1 MYPNHG
7 TDVIEPVELFLSR
20 TIDADRLTMYQDA
33 IDLAKLQEKYSVMD
47 TINSIIPNSDDES
60 PADIE
65 MLIYN
70 SLARQFRDLLGEYD
84 VIVSGGSLPFL
95 TKLLRAVNLI
105 DQWDQ
110 SQAFIDIATNDD
122 YLPKYRLYQLITAID
137 KFDEEEYSGI
147 VQMVSMSLLE
157 RITEVHQ
164 QKVLEED
171 DTVSTESIDLSVLRK
186 VGRNN
191 NDLLLNRMLNDNKVK
206 NILPVPIINSLF
218 VEYYDAGTMD
228 AAQLAKEL
236 IAVYLISGQT
246 GPALIKTISDNLPIV
261 VSDDLL
267 ISKTTILLGRVY
279 QEMTA

>member
-70 SLARQFRDLLGEYD
+70 SLVRQFRDLLGEYD

-110 SQAFIDIATNDD
+110 SQAFIDIASNDD
-122 YLPKYRLYQLITAID
+122 YLPKYRLYQLIVAID

-157 RITEVHQ
+157 RIVEVHQ
-164 QKVLEED
+164 QKVLEAD
-171 DTVSTESIDLSVLRK
+171 DTVSTESIDLSTLRK

-191 NDLLLNRMLNDNKVK
+191 TDLLLNRMLADNKVK
-206 NILPVPIINSLF
+206 NILPIPIINSLF
-218 VEYYDAGTMD
+218 VEYYDQGSMEP
-228 AAQLAKEL
+228 AQLAKEL
-236 IAVYLISGQT
+236 IAVYLVSGQT
-246 GPALIKTISDNLPIV
+246 GPELLKTISDNLPTL

-267 ISKTTILLGRVY
+267 ISKTNVLLGRVY

>member
-157 RITEVHQ
+157 RIAEVHQ

-171 DTVSTESIDLSVLRK
+171 DTVSTESVDLSVLRK

-246 GPALIKTISDNLPIV
+246 GPALIKTISDNLPTV

>member
-20 TIDADRLTMYQDA
+20 TIDADRLTMCQNA

-246 GPALIKTISDNLPIV
+246 GPALIKTISDNLPTV

>member
-122 YLPKYRLYQLITAID
+122 YLPKYRLYQLITAIN

-228 AAQLAKEL
+228 ATQLAKEL

-246 GPALIKTISDNLPIV
+246 GPALIKTISDNLPTV

>member
-70 SLARQFRDLLGEYD
+70 SLTRQFRDLLGEYD

-110 SQAFIDIATNDD
+110 SQAFIDIASNDD
-122 YLPKYRLYQLITAID
+122 YLPKYRLYQLIIAID

-157 RITEVHQ
+157 RIVEVHQ
-164 QKVLEED
+164 QKVLEAD
-171 DTVSTESIDLSVLRK
+171 DTVSAESIDLSTLRK

-191 NDLLLNRMLNDNKVK
+191 TDLLLNRMLADNKVK
-206 NILPVPIINSLF
+206 NILPIPIINSLF
-218 VEYYDAGTMD
+218 VEYYDQGSMEP
-228 AAQLAKEL
+228 AQLAKEL
-236 IAVYLISGQT
+236 IAVYLVSGQT
-246 GPALIKTISDNLPIV
+246 GPELLKTISDNLPTL

-267 ISKTTILLGRVY
+267 ISKTNILLGRVY

>member
-147 VQMVSMSLLE
+147 VHMVSMSLLE

-246 GPALIKTISDNLPIV
+246 GPALIKTISDNLPTV

>member
-157 RITEVHQ
+157 RITEVHR

-171 DTVSTESIDLSVLRK
+171 DTVSTETIDLSVLRK

-246 GPALIKTISDNLPIV
+246 GPALIKTISDNLPTV

>member
-47 TINSIIPNSDDES
+47 TINSTSPNSDDEAG
-60 PADIE
+60 ADIE

-246 GPALIKTISDNLPIV
+246 GPALIKTISDNLPTV

>member
-246 GPALIKTISDNLPIV
+246 GPALIKTISDNLPTV

-279 QEMTA
+279 QEMTS

>member
-186 VGRNN
+186 VGRSN

-246 GPALIKTISDNLPIV
+246 GPALIKTISDNLPTV

>member
-20 TIDADRLTMYQDA
+20 TIDADRLAMYQDA

-246 GPALIKTISDNLPIV
+246 GPALIKTISDNLPTV

>member
-122 YLPKYRLYQLITAID
+122 YLPKYRLYQLIIAID

-157 RITEVHQ
+157 RIAEVHQ

-246 GPALIKTISDNLPIV
+246 GPALIKTISDNLPTV

>member
-157 RITEVHQ
+157 RIAEVHQ

-246 GPALIKTISDNLPIV
+246 GPALIKTISDNLPTV

>member
-60 PADIE
+60 GADIE

-70 SLARQFRDLLGEYD
+70 SLTRQFRDLLGEYD

-246 GPALIKTISDNLPIV
+246 GPALIKTISDNLPTV

>member
-228 AAQLAKEL
+228 ATQLAKEL

-246 GPALIKTISDNLPIV
+246 GPALIKTISDNLPTV

>member
-47 TINSIIPNSDDES
+47 TINSIIPNSEDES

-246 GPALIKTISDNLPIV
+246 GPALIKTISDNLPTV

>member
-60 PADIE
+60 GADIE

-246 GPALIKTISDNLPIV
+246 GPALIKTISDNLPTV

>member
-84 VIVSGGSLPFL
+84 VIVSDGSLPFL

-246 GPALIKTISDNLPIV
+246 GPALIKTISDNLPTV

>member
-7 TDVIEPVELFLSR
+7 TDVIESVELFLSR

-246 GPALIKTISDNLPIV
+246 GPALIKTISDNLPTV

>member
-122 YLPKYRLYQLITAID
+122 YLPKYRLYQLIIAID

-246 GPALIKTISDNLPIV
+246 GPALIKTISDNLPTV

>member
-164 QKVLEED
+164 QKILEED

-246 GPALIKTISDNLPIV
+246 GPALIKTISDNLPTV

>member
-246 GPALIKTISDNLPIV
+246 GPTLIKTISDNLPTV

>member
-164 QKVLEED
+164 QKVLEGD

-246 GPALIKTISDNLPIV
+246 GPALIKTISDNLPTV

>member
-122 YLPKYRLYQLITAID
+122 YLSKYRLYQLITAID

-228 AAQLAKEL
+228 ATQLAKEL

-246 GPALIKTISDNLPIV
+246 GPALIKTISDNLPTV

>member
-60 PADIE
+60 GADIE

-70 SLARQFRDLLGEYD
+70 SLTRQFRDLLGEYD

-191 NDLLLNRMLNDNKVK
+191 NDLLLNRILNDNKVK

-246 GPALIKTISDNLPIV
+246 GPALIKTISDNLPTV

>member
-95 TKLLRAVNLI
+95 TKLLRTVNLI

-157 RITEVHQ
+157 RIAEVHQ

-246 GPALIKTISDNLPIV
+246 GPALIKTISDNLPTV

>member
-122 YLPKYRLYQLITAID
+122 YLPKYRLYQLITVID

-246 GPALIKTISDNLPIV
+246 GPALIKTISDNLPTV

>member
-7 TDVIEPVELFLSR
+7 IDVIEPVELFLSR

-246 GPALIKTISDNLPIV
+246 GPALIKTISDNLPTV

>member
-137 KFDEEEYSGI
+137 KFDEEEYSSI

-246 GPALIKTISDNLPIV
+246 GPALIKTISDNLPTV

>member
-147 VQMVSMSLLE
+147 VQLVSMSLLE

-246 GPALIKTISDNLPIV
+246 GPALIKTISDNLPTV

>member
-157 RITEVHQ
+157 RIAEVHQ

-228 AAQLAKEL
+228 ATQLAKEL

-246 GPALIKTISDNLPIV
+246 GPALIKTISDNLPTV

>member
-33 IDLAKLQEKYSVMD
+33 IDLVKLQEKYSVMD

-84 VIVSGGSLPFL
+84 VIVSGGSLLFL

-246 GPALIKTISDNLPIV
+246 GPALIKTISDNLPTV

>member
-246 GPALIKTISDNLPIV
+246 GPALVKTISDNLPTV

>member
-157 RITEVHQ
+157 RIAEVHQ
-164 QKVLEED
+164 QKVLEEEE
-171 DTVSTESIDLSVLRK
+171 TVSTETIDLSVLRK

-191 NDLLLNRMLNDNKVK
+191 NNLMLNKMLNDNKVK
-206 NILPVPIINSLF
+206 NILPIPIINSLF
-218 VEYYDAGTMD
+218 VEYYDAGTLD

-246 GPALIKTISDNLPIV
+246 GPALIKTISDNLPTV

>member
-110 SQAFIDIATNDD
+110 SQAFIDIASNDD
-122 YLPKYRLYQLITAID
+122 YLPKYRLYQLIIAID

-157 RITEVHQ
+157 RIVEVHQ
-164 QKVLEED
+164 QKVLEAD
-171 DTVSTESIDLSVLRK
+171 DTVSTESIDLSTLRK

-191 NDLLLNRMLNDNKVK
+191 TDLLLNRMLADNKVK
-206 NILPVPIINSLF
+206 NILPIPIINSLF
-218 VEYYDAGTMD
+218 VEYYDQGSMEP
-228 AAQLAKEL
+228 AQLAKEL
-236 IAVYLISGQT
+236 IAVYLVSGQT
-246 GPALIKTISDNLPIV
+246 GPELLKTISDNLPTL

-267 ISKTTILLGRVY
+267 ISKTNILLGRVY